1 MVHCDKFLKKT
12 EIKMRYIFIS
22 KKEKDYMNATGNIP
36 DSIRNAT
43 DGCCSG
49 IKTPEQKK
57 EALRL
62 QNEKAIR
69 DSKVAMERLAL
80 EASYDALLL
89 SLAQSKK

>member
-1 MVHCDKFLKKT
+1 MVHFNRFIKKT
-12 EIKMRYIFIS
+12 EIRMRYIFIS

-36 DSIRNAT
+36 DSIGNAT

-57 EALRL
+57 EAIRLRD
-62 QNEKAIR
+62 EKATREAKI
-69 DSKVAMERLAL
+69 AMERLSL
-80 EASYDALLL
+80 EASYDAYLL